1 MAILDLTKALYLKMS
16 TSGFPVSTGLRRAG
30 DSTPAVIYEITQI
43 DIDFAMRGVASGSYT
58 MQVSIDCVAN
68 TALEAWDVASE
79 MITQLDTNVVD
90 NVNNISFIISTA
102 TASARTEVPDDG
114 QSDAERV
121 VTLVLTILAKE
132 I

>member
-1 MAILDLTKALYLKMS
+1 MALPKLAQALYVKMAAP
-16 TSGFPVSTGLRRAG
+16 GWPVSTGLRRAG
-30 DSTPAVIYEITQI
+30 DSTPAVIFEITQV
-43 DIDFAMRGVASGSYT
+43 DIDFAMNGVASGSYT
-58 MQVSIDCVAN
+58 MQVTIDCVAN
-68 TALEAWDVASE
+68 TALDAWGVASD
-79 MITQLDTNVVD
+79 MISALDTNLVD

>member
-1 MAILDLTKALYLKMS
+1 MAIGELVQSLYQKME
-16 TSGFPVSTGLRRAG
+16 TTGWPVSTGLRRAG
-30 DSTPAVIYEITQI
+30 DQTPAIVYELTQV
-43 DIDFAMRGVASGSYT
+43 DIDFAMNGVAAGSYT
-58 MQVSIDCVAN
+58 AQVSIDCVAN
-68 TALEAWDVASE
+68 TSLDAWLVASD
-79 MITQLDTNVVD
+79 TLAALDTNIVD
-90 NVNNISFIISTA
+90 TPNNISFIISTA